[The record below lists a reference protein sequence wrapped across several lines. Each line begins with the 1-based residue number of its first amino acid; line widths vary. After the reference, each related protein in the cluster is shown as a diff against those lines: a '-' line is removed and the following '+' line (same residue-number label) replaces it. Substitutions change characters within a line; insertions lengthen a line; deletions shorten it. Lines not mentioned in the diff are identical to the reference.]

1 MITMQTKSAAA
12 PGTGKRVSI
21 LKSVPFANATGLLSR
36 FVRWIMARQKQRNA
50 SRSLQLEETVSLG
63 QKRFVALLTVNDQ
76 RFLVGGGAD
85 DVVLLASLGTVPA
98 VVVPVAAPKAEEA
111 SAAAVVETPFRE
123 VLERT
128 AAADQPK
135 KTKAA
140 RRKPAKDVVPV
151 LVPESVPAVPPV
163 VEFLV
168 APQAEERAPVAIEEI
183 LHLEPPSVVATVEP
197 KPVTLGEEPAVAI
210 EPAPA
215 PVIEAPADVIKPVP
229 ALVMKAKEV
238 RERSAVAKESKK
250 AKVAPKVVV
259 RLGKSKPA
267 ASKAASAAPT
277 KAAGPA
283 PAKAPQAKKTAKEPS
298 ASFAVLHRPAAKTVK
313 KAKPSKRG
321 GGKSKR

>member
-1 MITMQTKSAAA
+1 MITMQTKTAAA

-85 DVVLLASLGTVPA
+85 DVVLLASLGAVPA
-98 VVVPVAAPKAEEA
+98 VVVSSAAPKAA
-111 SAAAVVETPFRE
+111 AAAVVETPFRE

-135 KTKAA
+135 RTKAA

-168 APQAEERAPVAIEEI
+168 APQAEERTPVAVEEI
-183 LHLEPPSVVATVEP
+183 LHLEPQSVVPTVEP

-215 PVIEAPADVIKPVP
+215 PVIETPADVIKPVP

-259 RLGKSKPA
+259 RFGKSKPA
-267 ASKAASAAPT
+267 ASKAASAAPA